1 MTNEG
6 CTMRLACCARL
17 LLRYI
22 VAESRD
28 AVNAELQAVNQ
39 LKRDILRV
47 VRECHVGVDEM
58 S

>member
-1 MTNEG
+1 
-6 CTMRLACCARL
+6 MRLACCARL